1 MEGKVLKIIDV
12 KVIPVNQFLFVKGY
26 TDEGITGIGESGAW
40 GFLKAS
46 GAIIDTLF
54 RDYLIGKDPLEIEK
68 HWQFLLHANYFRGAA
83 LMGALSAVDVA
94 LWDIAGKYYNVP
106 IYKLLGGKVRDKI
119 RTYSHVRGKTLPELL
134 ERCQES
140 VEQGYTAVGHLCP
153 FLDEPMDQIYDKTFA
168 RKISDAVNVVRSVR
182 ETLGDDV
189 DLCIECSRYMN
200 PAEAIVLGN
209 EIEPFHPYFY
219 EDPIRPDNFDAMAE
233 VARNIHIP
241 IATGERIHGPQEFM
255 MLVNHKALKFLRADV
270 TLCGG
275 ITGLKKIAAIAE
287 ANELQIVPHNPC
299 SPVCTA
305 ASVHVDASSASFAI
319 QEYPNDTRTRRQPG
333 TGETFPLNEIV
344 TDIIKCENGYL
355 MVPDA
360 PGLGVDLVEDA
371 DKKFPYDQYPI
382 RMRMGIDGGF
392 VY

>member
-1 MEGKVLKIIDV
+1 
-12 KVIPVNQFLFVKGY
+12 
-26 TDEGITGIGESGAW
+26 
-40 GFLKAS
+40 
-46 GAIIDTLF
+46 
-54 RDYLIGKDPLEIEK
+54 
-68 HWQFLLHANYFRGAA
+68 
-83 LMGALSAVDVA
+83 
-94 LWDIAGKYYNVP
+94 
-106 IYKLLGGKVRDKI
+106 
-119 RTYSHVRGKTLPELL
+119 
-134 ERCQES
+134 
-140 VEQGYTAVGHLCP
+140 
-153 FLDEPMDQIYDKTFA
+153 
-168 RKISDAVNVVRSVR
+168 
-182 ETLGDDV
+182 
-189 DLCIECSRYMN
+189 
-200 PAEAIVLGN
+200 
-209 EIEPFHPYFY
+209 
-219 EDPIRPDNFDAMAE
+219 
-233 VARNIHIP
+233 
-241 IATGERIHGPQEFM
+241 